1 MELSDAI
8 CIALKPQSI
17 KERLPWRKGWTA
29 KDIFFRLPPE
39 AQQHAA
45 GKAMP
50 DVADDI
56 VALRRGIDKVQRTL
70 ILLKQAGKV
79 HQKPASAWV
88 MLKSKG
94 ERSVI
99 VDLWFLK

>member
-8 CIALKPQSI
+8 CIALKPQSL
-17 KERLPWRKGWTA
+17 KERLPWRKGLTA
-29 KDIFFRLPPE
+29 KEVFFRLPTD
-39 AQQHAA
+39 AQENAA

-50 DVADDI
+50 DVLEDI

-70 ILLKQAGKV
+70 IQLKQAGKV
-79 HQKPASAWV
+79 QQKPASAWI

-94 ERSVI
+94 ERSVV
-99 VDLWFLK
+99 VDLWFLN

>member
-8 CIALKPQSI
+8 CKALTPHGLR
-17 KERLPWRKGWTA
+17 ERLPWRKGLTA
-29 KDIFFRLPPE
+29 KEVFFRLPPE
-39 AQQHAA
+39 AQQQAA
-45 GKAMP
+45 GQAMP
-50 DVADDI
+50 DVAEDI

-79 HQKPASAWV
+79 YQKPASAWV

-94 ERSVI
+94 ERSVV

>member
-8 CIALKPQSI
+8 CIALKPQGLR
-17 KERLPWRKGWTA
+17 ERLPWRQGLTA
-29 KDIFFRLPPE
+29 KEVFSRLPAE
-39 AQQHAA
+39 AQQNAA

-50 DVADDI
+50 DIAEDI

-70 ILLKQAGKV
+70 IQLKQAGKV

-94 ERSVI
+94 ERSVV